1 MMRDILWV
9 VGDGARQGL
18 VRDAALTWRSQR
30 KSFSVY
36 QAEKATPSA
45 GALALVN
52 SRICLATS
60 MATPTRALLISNLN
74 DFQTWATFSS
84 STTALVSWRSTRTP
98 LVTLSAS
105 ESDVVA
111 SPPPHTK
118 QFICASLQTNGVLLK
133 PHPLPSRSEDCTAA
147 VAFSKEN
154 CFRNRSKHFAL
165 RWSFVS
171 EQQRPSVG
179 DIQIISVSRK
189 IMLEC

>member
-1 MMRDILWV
+1 M
-9 VGDGARQGL
+9 
-18 VRDAALTWRSQR
+18 RDAALTWRSQR

-111 SPPPHTK
+111 SPPPHKK
-118 QFICASLQTNGVLLK
+118 QFYAQACKRMGFYSNLTHYPLGLRTAPPPLL
-133 PHPLPSRSEDCTAA
+133 
-147 VAFSKEN
+147 
-154 CFRNRSKHFAL
+154 
-165 RWSFVS
+165 
-171 EQQRPSVG
+171 
-179 DIQIISVSRK
+179 SRK
-189 IMLEC
+189 RIASATGPNISPFVGPSSLNNSAPPSATFKSSPSAEK